1 MKELK
6 THTPVTPSALKTGPR
21 RPPKLAFRA
30 PYHFRSRAALGF
42 AGSGPRWWRRSC
54 LLAPT
59 WPGWEGLR
67 GGARGEGRLR
77 PSQPG
82 ADWVHKRKVPRSQLW
97 GFNIKMGKKKDL
109 LVCYFISQLSRHVD
123 CKHDLKLK
131 LSGLYKVHQ
140 KKTRP
145 SGAS

>member
-59 WPGWEGLR
+59 WPHWEGLR
-67 GGARGEGRLR
+67 GGARGKADSGPRNGGLIGYTKEKSPGPSFEDLTSRWGR
-77 PSQPG
+77 
-82 ADWVHKRKVPRSQLW
+82 
-97 GFNIKMGKKKDL
+97 KKI
-109 LVCYFISQLSRHVD
+109 Y
-123 CKHDLKLK
+123 
-131 LSGLYKVHQ
+131 
-140 KKTRP
+140 
-145 SGAS
+145 